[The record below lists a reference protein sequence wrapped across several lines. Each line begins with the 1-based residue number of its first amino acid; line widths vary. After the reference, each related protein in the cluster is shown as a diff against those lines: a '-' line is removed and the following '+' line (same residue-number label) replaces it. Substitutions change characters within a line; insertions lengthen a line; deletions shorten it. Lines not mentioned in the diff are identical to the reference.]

1 LIDLSVALHKYS
13 MYPEG
18 HPSLAPA
25 AGAVV
30 RRAEQLLEDRVKISL
45 GVARRQLVI
54 EGVATDPKHPLLC
67 ELAGRL
73 HRHHL
78 GAVSFRKGVE
88 GGEVAEMLRT
98 LAVEP
103 DRTGL
108 PLGLGDREK
117 LRAWPHVQLH
127 AMTYE
132 RLELVD
138 EGGDEVGALESGR
151 GTRAWGAQLWVG
163 LARAA
168 LAAAPD
174 DDAPPPTEPD
184 EIAQAIDE
192 RLGDAAE
199 SYEQVVVGYLLQIA
213 QELKAAGGHE
223 AVTLRRR
230 ISRLIHSLKP
240 ETLRRLVQMGGDL
253 GQRRRFV
260 ADAASGM
267 AVDAVLEIVKAA
279 AETSHQT
286 ISHSLVRMLSKLAAH
301 AEGGSEQARPQADA
315 ALREQV
321 QRLLRDWTLADPNPE
336 AYSAALQRM
345 SRAPPLFVSSPTAES
360 PAEPERVVAMALEVE
375 TVGPR
380 ARAAVDRLV
389 EEGKLLPLLEVL
401 RQLPPDHAASGV
413 VWERIAT
420 PDMVRRLVAKE
431 PVDFTIL
438 DRLVPRVGVAAA
450 EPLLEALAVAESRS
464 TRRGLLGQL
473 ARLGSGIAPMVVA
486 RLDDER
492 WYFTR
497 NLLALLEDLPAVP
510 DDFSPARLTQHAD
523 ARVRWQALKLQLKLP
538 AERERALITALKDA
552 DPRTL
557 RLALSLLVTLQS
569 VPDAALPLVVSR
581 ATDREIA
588 PDLRVLAIRVLG
600 CTAAPAAFETLLRLT
615 SSGRSFLGREKLP
628 PKSPELLVALTALA
642 VGWGADPQ
650 ARATLARAAASSDP
664 EIRDATDPTAASR

>member
-1 LIDLSVALHKYS
+1 
-13 MYPEG
+13 
-18 HPSLAPA
+18 
-25 AGAVV
+25 
-30 RRAEQLLEDRVKISL
+30 
-45 GVARRQLVI
+45 
-54 EGVATDPKHPLLC
+54 
-67 ELAGRL
+67 
-73 HRHHL
+73 
-78 GAVSFRKGVE
+78 
-88 GGEVAEMLRT
+88 
-98 LAVEP
+98 
-103 DRTGL
+103 
-108 PLGLGDREK
+108 
-117 LRAWPHVQLH
+117 
-127 AMTYE
+127 
-132 RLELVD
+132 
-138 EGGDEVGALESGR
+138 
-151 GTRAWGAQLWVG
+151 
-163 LARAA
+163 
-168 LAAAPD
+168 
-174 DDAPPPTEPD
+174 
-184 EIAQAIDE
+184 
-192 RLGDAAE
+192 
-199 SYEQVVVGYLLQIA
+199 
-213 QELKAAGGHE
+213 
-223 AVTLRRR
+223 
-230 ISRLIHSLKP
+230 SRLIHSLKP

-301 AEGGSEQARPQADA
+301 AEAGSEQARPQADT

-345 SRAPPLFVSSPTAES
+345 SRAPPLFVSSPAAES
-360 PAEPERVVAMALEVE
+360 LAEPERVVAMALEVE

-380 ARAAVDRLV
+380 ALAAVDRLV
-389 EEGKLLPLLEVL
+389 EEAKLLPLLEVL
-401 RQLPPDHAASGV
+401 RQLPPDQAASGA

-431 PVDFTIL
+431 PVDFAIL
-438 DRLVPRVGVAAA
+438 DGLVPRVGVRAA
-450 EPLLEALAVAESRS
+450 EPLLDALAVAESRS

-510 DDFSPARLTQHAD
+510 DGFSPARLTLHAD
-523 ARVRWQALKLQLKLP
+523 ARVRWQALKLQLRLP
-538 AERERALITALKDA
+538 AEREQALITALKDE

-581 ATDREIA
+581 ATDREIP
-588 PDLRVLAIRVLG
+588 PDLRVLAIRLLG
-600 CTAAPAAFETLLRLT
+600 CSGAPEAFETLLRLT
-615 SSGRSFLGREKLP
+615 SGGRSFLGREKLP

-642 VGWGADPQ
+642 YGWGADPR

-664 EIRDATDPTAASR
+664 EIRLATDPTVASR